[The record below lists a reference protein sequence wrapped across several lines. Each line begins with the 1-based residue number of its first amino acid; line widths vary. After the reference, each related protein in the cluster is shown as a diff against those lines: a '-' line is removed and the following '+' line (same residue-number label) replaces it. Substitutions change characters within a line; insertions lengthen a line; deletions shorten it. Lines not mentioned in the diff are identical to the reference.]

1 MWKSPLDQVVPAMEG
16 LGLGSTNDM
25 VRCGLNGAEVSSRPS
40 AHLVQAHGA
49 AQPLGLD
56 ERKKRRGTGREEEEE
71 SASVRKKKRTC
82 AFLFLGG
89 YQFPPIQRVMAL
101 Y

>member
-1 MWKSPLDQVVPAMEG
+1 MEG

-56 ERKKRRGTGREEEEE
+56 ERKKQRGVGHEEEEE
-71 SASVRKKKRTC
+71 SASARKKKRTD
-82 AFLFLGG
+82 AFLFSGG
-89 YQFPPIQRVMAL
+89 HQFPPI
-101 Y
+101 